1 MSQCDSILWGHL
13 RGRVYCT
20 NVHSVQELQAGGEA
34 AAEEIP
40 GDMLHD
46 TVDNFVVHLHEV
58 HMIKESHVQRM
69 FT

>member
-1 MSQCDSILWGHL
+1 
-13 RGRVYCT
+13 
-20 NVHSVQELQAGGEA
+20 VQELQAGGEA